1 MKRYSAIFM
10 FLIISASAFAQDR
23 TDELTAQKR
32 DDIKKLMEVTGA
44 TQIAGQMAESILQ
57 AFMQNLKQ
65 LRPDVPN
72 QAVTVMNDELVALF
86 KEKMEA
92 PGGLVDLQ
100 IPIYNKYFTH
110 SEIKGLLAF
119 YQTDLGRKIVEVL
132 PKVTSESMVT
142 GQEWGK
148 GLGPEIVQRLQS
160 ALKKQGI
167 ELPDK

>member
-1 MKRYSAIFM
+1 MKRYFAIILLFI
-10 FLIISASAFAQDR
+10 FSASAFAQNL

-32 DDIKKLMEVTGA
+32 DDIKKLMVITGA

-57 AFMQNLKQ
+57 TFMKSLKQ
-65 LRPDVPN
+65 LRPEVPD

-92 PGGLVDLQ
+92 PGGLVDQQ

-132 PKVTSESMVT
+132 PKVTGESMAT